1 MKTIY
6 PCNVN
11 QTMVK
16 IFNRNFTCFFFF
28 LFQALTPKGA
38 QGSLGMTTLNV
49 LVTPVQAFFMEAL
62 ITFVLV
68 LTVEAVC
75 DERRSDIKGSA
86 PLAIGLSVAACNLAA
101 VSLLSQSLN
110 YCHWSIQHR
119 PQSTNHNTLSIVEDF
134 LYDRKVKSDYR
145 GHKLG
150 CPLLPVTLQR

>member
-1 MKTIY
+1 
-6 PCNVN
+6 
-11 QTMVK
+11 
-16 IFNRNFTCFFFF
+16 
-28 LFQALTPKGA
+28 
-38 QGSLGMTTLNV
+38 MTTLNV

-110 YCHWSIQHR
+110 YCHWSIKHR
-119 PQSTNHNTLSIVEDF
+119 P
-134 LYDRKVKSDYR
+134 
-145 GHKLG
+145 
-150 CPLLPVTLQR
+150 